1 MHFNKSF
8 TNMMVSYFI
17 FGAVNIR
24 LISLRFKNKIKGFLV
39 SKNLRVINDV
49 SMTKIF
55 IQFKTEGYN
64 KLNIGGGTKNLKGF
78 INIDFASHPTVEREI
93 KANVLDLSFVPDASV
108 CHIHNNHLVEHLTH
122 EQFCQQLYE
131 YYRILEK
138 DGVLTMRCPNALGV
152 CYGFWF
158 KVMPETGRNEFITLG
173 YPDDDDFYN
182 PLDSWYHKNF
192 FGFLHW
198 IYGDRGNIEN
208 QHLDLLTP
216 TKMTS
221 TVEAAG
227 FNVLKMTEPEA
238 TNIIVVARKEL

>member
-1 MHFNKSF
+1 
-8 TNMMVSYFI
+8 
-17 FGAVNIR
+17 
-24 LISLRFKNKIKGFLV
+24 
-39 SKNLRVINDV
+39 
-49 SMTKIF
+49 
-55 IQFKTEGYN
+55 
-64 KLNIGGGTKNLKGF
+64 
-78 INIDFASHPTVEREI
+78 FASHPTVEREI